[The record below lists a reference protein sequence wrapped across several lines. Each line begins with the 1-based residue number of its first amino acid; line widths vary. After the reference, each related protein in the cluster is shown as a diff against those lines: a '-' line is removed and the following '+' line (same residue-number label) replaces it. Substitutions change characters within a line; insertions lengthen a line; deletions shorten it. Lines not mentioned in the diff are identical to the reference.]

1 MGIFRFLS
9 YQVGMADI
17 EKLVDDVMETVSELG
32 DDMDVFTQRESMEF
46 YEGVAHQC
54 NTRAQ
59 ALLEEL
65 DS

>member
-1 MGIFRFLS
+1 
-9 YQVGMADI
+9 MADI